1 MSGTSSSQPV
11 NSPSSRGQIA
21 FKLAFPKRKLRAFM
35 DCRPSNVER
44 DRLKSAMGKGYF
56 QLFTE
61 GRRHELEGLAHEK
74 KDGRHCPAALRSF
87 EEVCV
92 SRHGLRPSS
101 RRSLT

>member
-1 MSGTSSSQPV
+1 
-11 NSPSSRGQIA
+11 
-21 FKLAFPKRKLRAFM
+21 M

-87 EEVCV
+87 EQVCFMAWP
-92 SRHGLRPSS
+92 PSPLLS
-101 RRSLT
+101 FPHPTLMT

>member
-1 MSGTSSSQPV
+1 
-11 NSPSSRGQIA
+11 
-21 FKLAFPKRKLRAFM
+21 M

-87 EEVCV
+87 EEVRRQ
-92 SRHGLRPSS
+92 SIIAYPSCPC
-101 RRSLT
+101 LV